1 MTGDTIYLDASAVVK
16 MVVPE
21 TGSVELAAFLER
33 ATSLATSVVTSVEVP
48 RAVARYHAAAGRLAA
63 GVLDAMTV
71 IDLTTRRA
79 ARAAMLTPITLRSLD
94 AIHLAAALDIGDD
107 LASFVTYDRRLA
119 DAAREA
125 GLPVASP
132 GVDL

>member
-1 MTGDTIYLDASAVVK
+1 LTRDTIYLDASAVVK
-16 MVVPE
+16 LVVPE
-21 TGSVELAAFLER
+21 TGSVELAEFLAR
-33 ATSLATSVVTSVEVP
+33 GTSLATSVVASVEVP
-48 RAVARYHAAAGRLAA
+48 RAVARYHAAAADRTT

-71 IDLTTRRA
+71 IDLTRRRA
-79 ARAAMLTPITLRSLD
+79 SQAAVLTPITLRSLD
-94 AIHLAAALDIGDD
+94 AIHLAAALDVGED
-107 LASFVTYDRRLA
+107 LACFVTYDRRLA